1 MNEPEGWDYDDR
13 CWAVIAELEAVPI
26 SAIMDFLNNG
36 LPYVRVV
43 LDDLY
48 VIDCQIELG
57 ALFAYTIYVRR
68 YDIEGNI
75 VDVRSP
81 YQANHYKQAAKCVEL
96 CHRVHEVSIRDN
108 MERLEYALRLM

>member
-26 SAIMDFLNNG
+26 PAIMDFLNNG

-48 VIDCQIELG
+48 TIDCQIELG

-68 YDIEGNI
+68 YDIEGSI

-96 CHRVHEVSIRDN
+96 AHRVHEVQIRDEVEQL
-108 MERLEYALRLM
+108 MHVLETL